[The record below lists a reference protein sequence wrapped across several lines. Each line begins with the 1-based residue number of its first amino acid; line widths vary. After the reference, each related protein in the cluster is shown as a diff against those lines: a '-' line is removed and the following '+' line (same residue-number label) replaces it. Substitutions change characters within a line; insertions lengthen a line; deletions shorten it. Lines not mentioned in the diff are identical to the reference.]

1 MGRTIPSFL
10 LSSIEK
16 FKVNI
21 AFNYFD
27 GLWKSITY
35 KDFFELSQN
44 LASLLLNNKIVKGD
58 KVSIVSENRPE
69 WCSSYLGIVMIGAVA
84 VPIDSQLGFEE
95 IRNLLIDSESKV
107 VFYTNKTE
115 EKVLEAI
122 YGSNIIGINLD
133 NISFIAKPQ
142 FYDIEIRNDDIAS
155 IIYTSG
161 TTGKPKGVLLS
172 HENFC
177 SDAEAIIESGIVNG
191 KDNVLSV
198 LPLHHTYPFMC
209 TFLVPLLLGAT
220 ITFASG
226 LKATDIFSAIKE
238 KNVTICVLVP
248 KILELIRNRIF
259 SKIKEKKVI
268 SKIMLAVIRVSGFIR
283 STSNVNLGKFLFFF
297 IHRNFG
303 RVRLFVSGG
312 ARLEPSV
319 MYDLESIGF
328 TIIEGYGLTE
338 TSPVV
343 TFNPIKKRKIGSVG
357 KALPNVEIKIG
368 EDSEIIV
375 KGPIVMKGYYKNP
388 EATAEVLKDGWLF
401 TGDTG
406 YMDEE
411 GYLYVTGRKKEL
423 IILSSGKNIYPE
435 DVEGLYEE
443 IPLIKEIC
451 VLEKDDSLHAVIVPD
466 FEYAKKERI
475 ANINEALKWSI
486 NTLSFKIPEY
496 MRIKGFTLYPDPL
509 PKTSLGKLRRFM
521 VKEILYKKIH
531 EPKVIKEETV
541 EDDFSKKVIECIR
554 MQMKE
559 KIPVRLTDHLEL
571 DLGFDSLMKIEL
583 ISDLETN
590 FSISLPDT
598 FVVELQ
604 TVQDVISKMKEYSG
618 IIMPAR
624 EKISLSDILKKEPA
638 KGDKEKVLFKYK
650 WWQKL
655 IAYLLFLIQKAFFK
669 LIYRLKVIGDLNIPD
684 KGPFIMAAN
693 HTSFLD
699 GFVLAAS
706 LPFDILKDLY
716 FLGYQKYFTGR
727 LTSAFARIAHVI
739 PIDPDV
745 YLNRA
750 LQISAYIL
758 REGKCLCIF
767 PEGGRSFDG
776 TLMPFKKG
784 IGVLAL
790 ELNMPVVPVLIKGTF
805 EALPRGAKFLR
816 MSKIRVSFGKPLYP
830 SDITFE
836 NKPEAVDK
844 YQFFAD
850 ELRKRFIKEWNL

>member
-1 MGRTIPSFL
+1 MDRSIPSFL
-10 LSSIEK
+10 LNSAVR
-16 FKVNI
+16 FKDNI

-27 GLWKSITY
+27 GTWKSLTY
-35 KDFFELSQN
+35 NDFFELSKKF
-44 LASLLLNNKIVKGD
+44 ASLLLDHKIIKGD
-58 KVSIVSENRPE
+58 KISIISENRPE
-69 WCSSYLGIVMIGAVA
+69 WCSAYLGIVMIGAIA
-84 VPIDSQLGFEE
+84 VPIDIQLGIEE

-107 VFYTNKTE
+107 VFYTNKIE
-115 EKVLEAI
+115 EKVSKAI

-133 NISFIAKPQ
+133 NISSASESH
-142 FYDIEIRNDDIAS
+142 FYDREIKGDDIAS

-177 SDAEAIIESGIVNG
+177 SDAEAIIKSNLVSS
-191 KDNVLSV
+191 KDNILSV

-220 ITFASG
+220 ITFAPG
-226 LKATDIFSAIKE
+226 LKAADIFSAIKE
-238 KNVTICVLVP
+238 QNVTICVLVP
-248 KILELIRNRIF
+248 KILELIRNRIL
-259 SKIKEKKVI
+259 SKIEEKRII
-268 SKIMLAVIRVSGFIR
+268 SKMILAVIRVCGFIR
-283 STSNVNLGKFLFFF
+283 KTTDVNLGKFLFFF

-303 RVRLFVSGG
+303 NVRLFVSGG
-312 ARLEPSV
+312 ARLEPSI
-319 MYDLESIGF
+319 MHDLESIGF

-357 KALPNVEIKIG
+357 IPLPNVEIQIG
-368 EDSEIIV
+368 TDSEIIV
-375 KGPIVMKGYYKNP
+375 KGPMVMKGYYKNP
-388 EATAEVLKDGWLF
+388 EATAEVLKEGWLF

-406 YMDEE
+406 YIDEE
-411 GYLYVTGRKKEL
+411 GYLYITGRKKEL

-435 DVEGLYEE
+435 DVERLYEE

-475 ANINEALKWSI
+475 ANLYEALKWNI
-486 NTLSFKIPEY
+486 NALSLKIPEY
-496 MRIKGFTLYPDPL
+496 MRIRGFTLYPDPL
-509 PKTSLGKLRRFM
+509 PRTPLGKLRRFM
-521 VKEILYKKIH
+521 VKDMLLKKVQERRIIAE
-531 EPKVIKEETV
+531 EPSLKDE
-541 EDDFSKKVIECIR
+541 FSRKVIECIK

-559 KIPVRLTDHLEL
+559 KIPIQLTDNLEL

-583 ISDLETN
+583 ISSLETT
-590 FSISLPDT
+590 FSVSLPDT
-598 FVVELQ
+598 FVAEIQ
-604 TVQDVISKMKEYSG
+604 TVQDVISKFKEYSG
-618 IIMPAR
+618 VVAPVR

-638 KGDKEKVLFKYK
+638 KEDKEKVLLKYRL
-650 WWQKL
+650 WQMV
-655 IAYLLFLIQKAFFK
+655 IAYILVIIQKVFFK
-669 LIYRLKVIGDLNIPD
+669 LIFRLKVIGDLNIPE
-684 KGPFIMAAN
+684 KGPFIIAAN

-706 LPFDILKDLY
+706 LPFETLKNLY

-727 LTSAFARIAHVI
+727 LTSAFGRIAHVI

-758 REGKCLCIF
+758 REGRCLCIF

-790 ELNMPVVPVLIKGTF
+790 ELNIPVVPTLIQGTF
-805 EALPRGAKFLR
+805 EALPRGAKFIKI
-816 MSKIRVSFGKPLYP
+816 SKIRVSFGKPLYP
-830 SDITFE
+830 SDVNFE
-836 NKPEAVDK
+836 NKPEDIDK

-850 ELRKRFIKEWNL
+850 ELRKRFVKE